1 MANLKDTI
9 VLGNL
14 TVTGTINGN
23 IQSSGG
29 TSGVF
34 GSGTSG
40 YLTKWIGSDTIA
52 NGPQI
57 GTDTTKFLNNKGEWA
72 VPTGTTYVAATTSA
86 LGLVKSKATG
96 TTADRDYNVEVN
108 ADGTMKVNVPWT
120 DTLAAQGGYA
130 DYLTG
135 FSGRNAE
142 ISWGTLKTGYSYITR
157 MDTVNGGSIAFAD
170 KSGQTSMQV
179 DGFFYQNEGTYKV
192 LDESGG
198 TISDKLNFT
207 YGGTRRL
214 RLWAD
219 GEGANIRM
227 TTPGNANNCYELDT
241 CDSILRLYYSTDDGG
256 GANYKSLTLMDA
268 NGVTDFKQRPTYKGT
283 NLVTATDLSNYV
295 DKTTEQTI
303 SGVKTFTA
311 SNVFSGETQF
321 TNASYAPT
329 WKDIA
334 PGIGKSS
341 CFTRGAFMQLITG
354 QIMFASGSC
363 SDAADNLGG
372 SYNTEANKLKFQLIN
387 TAGAAAPAL
396 TTIATMDSTGL
407 TLNYG
412 SLYFNNSNY
421 AGIGIGEIP
430 SQFKNAYGP
439 TISDYPIWIAS
450 SGRSTYDEGAGILID
465 GQTIKMWAPADA
477 HPSFMDSDN
486 GITWNIALGAGN
498 LCFIK
503 ACTAS
508 EYANLSSK
516 DSNTLYFI
524 K

>member
-14 TVTGTINGN
+14 TVTGKITGD

-29 TSGVF
+29 TSGVS

-40 YLTKWIGSDTIA
+40 YLTKWTGTDTIA

-57 GTDTTKFLNNKGEWA
+57 GTDATKFLNNKGEWA
-72 VPTGTTYVAATTSA
+72 VP
-86 LGLVKSKATG
+86 
-96 TTADRDYNVEVN
+96 
-108 ADGTMKVNVPWT
+108 P
-120 DTLAAQGGYA
+120 DTKAAQGGYA

-135 FSGRNAE
+135 FSGRSAS
-142 ISWGTLKTGYSYITR
+142 ISWGTLKDSSYSYITR

-179 DGFFYQNEGTYKV
+179 DGYFYQNEGTYKV

-227 TTPGNANNCYELDT
+227 TTPGNANNCYEIDT
-241 CDSILRLYYSTDDGG
+241 CENILRLYYSTDDGG

-268 NGVTDFKQRPTYKGT
+268 NGVTNFQQMPTYKGT
-283 NLVTATDLSNYV
+283 NLVVATDLNNYV
-295 DKTTEQTI
+295 TLNGTQTI
-303 SGVKTFTA
+303 SGAKTFTA
-311 SNVFSGETQF
+311 SNVFSGETLF

-334 PGIGKSS
+334 AGIGKSS
-341 CFTRGAFMQLITG
+341 CFTRSACMQLITG
-354 QIMFASGSC
+354 QILLPNATYADSGTAF
-363 SDAADNLGG
+363 DTTV
-372 SYNTEANKLKFQLIN
+372 NTLKFQSM
-387 TAGAAAPAL
+387 TANEGQPVT
-396 TTIATMDSTGL
+396 TTIATLDSNGL
-407 TLNYG
+407 LLNKG
-412 SLYFNNSNY
+412 NLYFNNTNY
-421 AGIGIGEIP
+421 AGVGIGTVP
-430 SQFKNAYGP
+430 TQFTKEHGP
-439 TISDYPIWIAS
+439 AASTNYPIWIAS
-450 SGRSTYDEGAGILID
+450 AGASNQIEGAGIMID
-465 GQTIKMWAPADA
+465 GQTIQMWAPMDS
-477 HPSFMDSDN
+477 HPSFMDSDT
-486 GITWNIALGAGN
+486 GSTWNIALS
-498 LCFIK
+498 
-503 ACTAS
+503 TS
-508 EYANLSSK
+508 EIRYITSCSSSEFSSLTK
-516 DSNTLYFI
+516 DSYTLYFI